1 MFPALAPSGP
11 KNVLV
16 LEDDDDVREEI
27 IGALERHG
35 YLACGARDGREGLEL
50 MRRTVPRPSVILL
63 DWMMPVMDGMGFLG
77 HQASDPRFSSIP
89 VVVVSAVANMTRIPT
104 LCVSAVLGKPVRVRT
119 LIEVVDRMAGVG
131 PRGGDGGG
139 GGSALDTWQTSD
151 TDVGRRNAQQRTAS
165 PCDAATV
172 RRARAVTLPDTPH
185 AFEAHP
191 GEAPRMIRARQVTAD
206 APIAGE

>member
-1 MFPALAPSGP
+1 MLPALAPSGP

-35 YLACGARDGREGLEL
+35 YLACGARDGREGLDL
-50 MRRTVPRPSVILL
+50 MRRSTPRPSVILL

-77 HQASDPRFSSIP
+77 HQASDPRFASIP

-131 PRGGDGGG
+131 PRGGSDGGG
-139 GGSALDTWQTSD
+139 SPLDTWQTSD
-151 TDVGRRNAQQRTAS
+151 TDVGRRHAQQRTAS

-172 RRARAVTLPDTPH
+172 RRARAVTMPDTPN
-185 AFEAHP
+185 AFAAHP
-191 GEAPRMIRARQVTAD
+191 GEAPRLIRARHVTAD
-206 APIAGE
+206 SPTAGE